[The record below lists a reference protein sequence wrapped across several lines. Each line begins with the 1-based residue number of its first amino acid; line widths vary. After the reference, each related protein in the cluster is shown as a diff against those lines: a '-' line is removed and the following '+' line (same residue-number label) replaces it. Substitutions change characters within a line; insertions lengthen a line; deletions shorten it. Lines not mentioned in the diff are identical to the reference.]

1 MTGYL
6 KISFSDLQSALCT
19 EVDQKVD
26 LCKWHNYGLMP
37 PDLANLT
44 GYNIRKQAL
53 NPLPQKN
60 QLPKRKKF

>member
-6 KISFSDLQSALCT
+6 KISFSVLQSALCT
-19 EVDQKVD
+19 VDQKVD

-53 NPLPQKN
+53 NPLPQKK
-60 QLPKRKKF
+60 PTAK

>member
-1 MTGYL
+1 MTDYL
-6 KISFSDLQSALCT
+6 KISFSVLQSALCT

-26 LCKWHNYGLMP
+26 LCKWHDYGLMP

-53 NPLPQKN
+53 NPLPQKK
-60 QLPKRKKF
+60 PTAK